1 LKEYLKSIFEE
12 ASGKLEYLK
21 GLNIVFDVPKNET
34 HGDLSSNAAMLLT
47 KQLKKNP
54 RLIAEEIIA
63 GLKIDDKVIYKT
75 EIAGPGFINFFF
87 TQTFVSEI
95 VKDILASPD
104 TFGKSD
110 KHKGKKANVEFVSAN
125 PTGPLTVGHGRN
137 AVTGDT
143 IANMLEWIGYE
154 VDREYYFNN
163 AGRQMRVLGDS
174 VRLRYFEILG
184 EKIEFPEDYYQGEY
198 IKDIAQKLF
207 NEFGNN
213 LKGEEPEGVFKEKA
227 EKEIFKEIETTLAR
241 LKIKHKVFYNEKS
254 LYGDENKKLH
264 IGPKGAAYYNVK
276 GKPNYKIKDKVKI
289 AGLLS
294 ELKKI
299 KLIYP
304 KEKAIWLKLTELGN
318 DSDKVIVKST
328 GEPTYRLPDIAY
340 HKTKFDRGYDLI
352 VDLFGSDHNATYPDV
367 LAGLRALGYDTDKI
381 KVLIHQFVT
390 IMDGGE
396 VVKMSTRKANYITL
410 DELIDE
416 VGSDVVRYFFNMRN
430 ITSHMNF
437 DLALA
442 KKQSDENPVFYLQ
455 YAHARICSILKMT
468 EREELKSSTE
478 NLSLLTTNE
487 EQLLLKKLRQ
497 FKEEIEYSTE
507 LFEAHRVCAYLEELA
522 GLFHRFYTVCRI
534 IGSEKNLA
542 EARIA
547 LVTAT
552 RAVLKNGLTILG
564 VSAPERM

>member
-1 LKEYLKSIFEE
+1 MKEYLKSLFEE
-12 ASGKLEYLK
+12 ASGRLEYLK

-63 GLKIDDKVIYKT
+63 GLKIDDKIIYKT

-87 TQTFVSEI
+87 TQTFISEI
-95 VKDILASPD
+95 IKEILASPD
-104 TFGKSD
+104 TFGKSA

-143 IANMLEWIGYE
+143 VANMLEWIGYE

-174 VRLRYFEILG
+174 VRLRYLELLG
-184 EKIEFPEDYYQGEY
+184 DKQDFPEDYYQGEY
-198 IKDIAQKLF
+198 IKDIAKKLYD
-207 NEFGNN
+207 EFGDKLNN
-213 LKGEEPEGVFKEKA
+213 EGPEGIFKERA

-241 LKIKHKVFYNEKS
+241 LNIKHEVFYNENS
-254 LYGDENKKLH
+254 LYE
-264 IGPKGAAYYNVK
+264 
-276 GKPNYKIKDKVKI
+276 
-289 AGLLS
+289 
-294 ELKKI
+294 EKKI
-299 KLIYP
+299 ESLLNTF
-304 KEKAIWLKLTELGN
+304 KEKNLSYEKDGAVWLKLTELGN

-367 LAGLRALGYDTDKI
+367 LAGLRALGYDTEKI

-390 IMDGGE
+390 IMEGGE

-437 DLALA
+437 DLELA
-442 KKQSDENPVFYLQ
+442 KKHSDENPVFYLQ

-478 NLSLLTTNE
+478 NLSLLSTNE

-507 LFEAHRVCAYLEELA
+507 LFEAHRICAYLEELA

>member
-1 LKEYLKSIFEE
+1 MKEYLKSLFEE
-12 ASGKLEYLK
+12 ASGKLDYLK
-21 GLNIVFDVPKNET
+21 GLNLVFDVPKNEG

-47 KQLKKNP
+47 KHLKKNP
-54 RLIAEEIIA
+54 KLIAEEIISS
-63 GLKIDDKVIYKT
+63 LRIDDKIIYKT

-87 TQTFVSEI
+87 TPLFVSEVI
-95 VKDILASPD
+95 KEILVSPD
-104 TFGKSD
+104 TFGKSF
-110 KHKGKKANVEFVSAN
+110 KHKGKRANVEFVSAN

-137 AVTGDT
+137 AVCGDT

-184 EKIEFPEDYYQGEY
+184 EKIDFPEDYYQGEY
-198 IKDIAQKLF
+198 IKEIAKKLF
-207 NEFGNN
+207 DEFGIK
-213 LKGEEPEGVFKEKA
+213 LKNEGPEGVFKETA
-227 EKEIFKEIETTLAR
+227 EKEIFKEITTTLAR
-241 LKIKHKVFYNEKS
+241 LNIKHKIFYNENT
-254 LYGDENKKLH
+254 LYED
-264 IGPKGAAYYNVK
+264 
-276 GKPNYKIKDKVKI
+276 GKIDSV
-289 AGLLS
+289 
-294 ELKKI
+294 LKAF
-299 KLIYP
+299 
-304 KEKAIWLKLTELGN
+304 KEKGLSYEKDGAVWLKLTELG
-318 DSDKVIVKST
+318 SEVDKVIVKST
-328 GEPTYRLPDIAY
+328 LEPTYRLPDIAY
-340 HKTKFDRGYDLI
+340 HKTKYDRGYDLM

-367 LAGLRALGYDTDKI
+367 MAGGKAFGYDPAKI
-381 KVLIHQFVT
+381 KILIHQFVT
-390 IMDGGE
+390 IMEGGE

-437 DLALA
+437 DLAIA

-468 EREELKSSTE
+468 EREELKPSVE
-478 NLSLLTTNE
+478 NLSLLSTNE

-507 LFEAHRVCAYLEELA
+507 LFEAHRICVYLEELG

-547 LVTAT
+547 LVMAT

-564 VSAPERM
+564 VNAPERM